1 MKSYKCPKCGVD
13 LTCDSMYVDF
23 IDEIYI
29 ECPHCNARFR
39 GKSMISSFNS
49 RNNEEEG
56 KQREEEEREIRE
68 VGRITKKEEIFGK
81 LAEEN
86 KKEEERLIRLVIERR
101 REEERL
107 KKLEEERRKEEEQ
120 LIKLAEKKRKEEEIR
135 QKQRIKRLMTA
146 CAFVL
151 LIVVSFFIINHFVKQ
166 TDDNVSSTIY
176 VSNNLKPKST
186 TTTVEKPKPT
196 TTTVEKPKPTTTTVE
211 KPKPTTTTVE
221 KPKPTTTTKE
231 KPKADN
237 KKAFE
242 YFLEAA
248 KRGDVEAMYEVGL
261 CYRSGSGGAV
271 KDLDEAF
278 KWLERAA
285 AEGHIEAKKRLATDD
300 DYHPLQY

>member
-196 TTTVEKPKPTTTTVE
+196 TTTK
-211 KPKPTTTTVE
+211 E

>member
-196 TTTVEKPKPTTTTVE
+196 TTT
-211 KPKPTTTTVE
+211 
-221 KPKPTTTTKE
+221 KE